1 MENITDTFCVI
12 IPVFNNQR
20 SIGSVIEQVLAYVKD
35 VIVVND
41 GSTDATGSVTETA
54 HLSHPKR
61 VTVVSYGK
69 NRGKGHAITQG
80 FRAALQKGY
89 RYAVTLDADGQHY
102 AHNLTFFEQ
111 SIRQNPG
118 ALIIGSR
125 NLNALNMPQKN
136 TFANRFSNFW
146 FAVQTLK
153 HLPDTQ
159 TGYRLYP
166 LERLGRIHL
175 VSSRYEAEFELL
187 VRSAWRGI
195 RLVPIPIDVYY
206 PAPDQR
212 VTHFRPTI
220 DFIRISI
227 LNTIL
232 CIFAVIYGYPRM
244 LLRRLFRKDVN

>member
-1 MENITDTFCVI
+1 MDNISDTFCVI

-35 VIVVND
+35 IIVVND
-41 GSTDATGSVTETA
+41 GSTDNTYSVIETA
-54 HLSHPKR
+54 HFSHPKR
-61 VTVVSYGK
+61 VTVVSYRK

-80 FRAALQKGY
+80 FRTALQKGY

-102 AHNLTFFEQ
+102 AHNLPFFEQ
-111 SIRQNPG
+111 AVKQNQDTLIVG
-118 ALIIGSR
+118 AR

-146 FAVQTLK
+146 FTVQTLK
-153 HLPDTQ
+153 RLPDTQ

-166 LERLGRIHL
+166 LEHLGRIHL
-175 VSSRYEAEFELL
+175 FSSRYEAELELL
-187 VRSAWRGI
+187 VRAAWRGI
-195 RLVPIPIDVYY
+195 KLESIPVDVYY
-206 PAPDQR
+206 PAVGQR
-212 VTHFRPTI
+212 VTHFRPGI

-232 CIFAVIYGYPRM
+232 CIFAIIYGYPRC
-244 LLRRLFRKDVN
+244 LLRRLFGKKQK

>member
-1 MENITDTFCVI
+1 MDSLSETFCVI

-41 GSTDATGSVTETA
+41 GSTDQTGAVIETA
-54 HLSHPKR
+54 RLSHPNR
-61 VTVVSYGK
+61 VTVVSYRK

-102 AHNLTFFEQ
+102 AHNLPFFEQ
-111 SIRQNPG
+111 TVRQNPG
-118 ALIIGSR
+118 TLIVGSR

-146 FAVQTLK
+146 FALQTFK
-153 HLPDTQ
+153 RLPDTQ

-166 LERLGRIHL
+166 LEHLGGIHL
-175 VSSRYEAEFELL
+175 FSSRYEAELELL
-187 VRSAWRGI
+187 VRAAWRGI
-195 RLVPIPIDVYY
+195 DIKSIPVDVYY
-206 PAPDQR
+206 PAANQR
-212 VTHFRPTI
+212 VTHFRPGI

-232 CIFAVIYGYPRM
+232 CIFAIIYGYPRC
-244 LLRRLFRKDVN
+244 LLRSLFGKKRK